1 VNYPLLAKSL
11 NIYNSNGAL
20 RLFEKKMYNLA
31 ASFDSQLSPVA
42 PFLFYLVIGIII
54 FVETGLLIGF
64 FLPGDSLLFSAGLV
78 VSARED
84 INIVFLILVIFMAAF
99 VGDQVGYVIGRKLG
113 RPYLERKNSPRMQKM
128 LARSERFYERYGWWS
143 VVIARYI
150 PWVRTFVPPIA
161 GTVRMNYYKF
171 LSANALGAFLWGVGI
186 TLAGFYSGS
195 ISWVKDISYF
205 LAAFFITGSIVSA
218 LINYRRDRRD

>member
-1 VNYPLLAKSL
+1 M
-11 NIYNSNGAL
+11 SN
-20 RLFEKKMYNLA
+20 FA
-31 ASFDSQLSPVA
+31 ASFDTQLSPVA
-42 PFLFYLVIGIII
+42 PFFFYLVIAVII
-54 FVETGLLIGF
+54 FIETGLLIGF

-78 VSARED
+78 AAARDD
-84 INIVFLILVIFMAAF
+84 INIVFLISVIFLAAF
-99 VGDQVGYVIGRKLG
+99 IGDQVGYVIGRKLG
-113 RPYLERKNSPRMQKM
+113 RPYLERKNSPRMQRM

-161 GTVRMNYYKF
+161 GTVKMNYYKF
-171 LSANALGAFLWGVGI
+171 LSANALGALLWGVGI

-205 LAAFFITGSIVSA
+205 LAIFFILASLLSA
-218 LINYRRDRRD
+218 LKSNRKIK